1 MMTISHRRVTTTKGM
16 FMVTHSSK
24 KQVVLITGASTGIG
38 NLTARALGEAGHTVY
53 ASMRNV
59 KGRNSKHVNELLEYG
74 ERNGLDIRVV
84 ELDVQS
90 DTSVENAVSAIL
102 VETGKLDTVVHNAG
116 HLYVGYVEAFT
127 PENIQ
132 HLFDINVIGIQRVNR
147 AVLPHMR
154 ERHTGTLL
162 YVGSTTTVVVP
173 PFLGPYVASKFAA
186 DALAQVTA
194 YEVGQLGIETTIVM
208 PGAFT
213 QGTDHFPNASRSGD
227 VNRNQAYSILD
238 PLVDRNES
246 ATTNLFPSDVD
257 AHPRAVAEEIARI
270 LSLPAGSRPFRSVV
284 DFTDSHVEEVNRVL
298 RRAQEEFVTR
308 LGFGELLHIRTAL
321 N

>member
-1 MMTISHRRVTTTKGM
+1 MMAN
-16 FMVTHSSK
+16 SSK

-53 ASMRNV
+53 ASMRNI
-59 KGRNSKHVNELLEYG
+59 KGRNAKHVNELLEYG
-74 ERNGLDIRVV
+74 EHNGFDLRVV

-90 DTSVENAVSAIL
+90 DTSAEDAVSTIL
-102 VETGKLDTVVHNAG
+102 NEAGRLDTVVHNAG

-127 PENIQ
+127 PEDIQ

-154 ERHTGTLL
+154 ERRSGTLL

-227 VNRNQAYSILD
+227 VDRNQAYSILD
-238 PLVDRNES
+238 PLVDRNEE
-246 ATTNLFPSDVD
+246 ATANLFPPDVE
-257 AHPRAVAEEIARI
+257 AHPRAVAEEIAQI
-270 LSLPAGSRPFRSVV
+270 LSLPAGRRPFRSVI
-284 DFTDSHVEEVNRVL
+284 DFTDSGVEEVNKVM
-298 RRAQEEFVTR
+298 RRSQENFVNR
-308 LGFGELLHIRTAL
+308 LGFGELLHVR
-321 N
+321 NMQD